1 MVYDSQII
9 LRLIDTAHD
18 SIDLLR
24 RHVKAALVRGD
35 TIAKTIHLGNGSP
48 QLVTVCRGDPT
59 GGLDGMVYLIHL
71 LGHGKNMLGG
81 LLELGTD
88 LFFII
93 L

>member
-1 MVYDSQII
+1 M
-9 LRLIDTAHD
+9 
-18 SIDLLR
+18 
-24 RHVKAALVRGD
+24 KAALVRGD
-35 TIAKTIHLGNGSP
+35 TIAKTVHLGNGSP